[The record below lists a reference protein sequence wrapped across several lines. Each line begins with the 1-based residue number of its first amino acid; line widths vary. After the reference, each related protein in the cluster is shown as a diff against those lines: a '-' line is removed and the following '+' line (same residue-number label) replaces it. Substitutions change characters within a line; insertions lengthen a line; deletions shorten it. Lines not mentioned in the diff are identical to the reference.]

1 MPPNERNIILLI
13 IYWPLYIH
21 YLYILYYLHLQ
32 RRRSHWSRIQ
42 KQPPGV
48 FLRTSQISLES
59 TCVGVSKKR
68 FLRSCFPVK
77 FEKFFRAPTLKSI
90 YKRLLLFT
98 DYFSIYWF
106 IQFTTEYVFHFYVEL
121 LLYYATKTIELM
133 THEAVSFEKVF
144 HWTKFSAFE
153 R

>member
-59 TCVGVSKKR
+59 TCVGVSKKDSYAVV
-68 FLRSCFPVK
+68 FQWNLRNSL
-77 FEKFFRAPTLKSI
+77 E
-90 YKRLLLFT
+90 RLLWRASINGFFCLQITSAYIDLYNSLQNTFFIFT
-98 DYFSIYWF
+98 YNFFF
-106 IQFTTEYVFHFYVEL
+106 ITQP
-121 LLYYATKTIELM
+121 KQ
-133 THEAVSFEKVF
+133 
-144 HWTKFSAFE
+144 
-153 R
+153 